1 MKMFLQK
8 AIKLALLTAV
18 IVGLVLLVQL
28 LGAENLVHSGIW
40 GIIIFSSLVGLGVA
54 LVNMYFVK
62 GKVQIN
68 LVAVFMGTTLFRM
81 LASIIFITI
90 IFFQGLENQIVWIAD
105 FFAVYL
111 FYLVFEIYSIISNLR
126 AISNEGENND

>member
-1 MKMFLQK
+1 MFLQK